1 MHKGFRI
8 SSYFRYCRDGAGAC
22 MCVRARAFRPLAV
35 SFALVTRLAIF
46 TRRYTGNNNDGAV
59 VNIQGCN
66 YSTIET
72 NRAIG
77 KRKGTKRGKKI
88 LEGGM
93 CPRYLEDCPV
103 PLRGEGFLISSRS
116 PPVFRS
122 LRVGREW
129 EEFIRK
135 RGEYSPCTVRFDA
148 KRSSVQD
155 EANSL
160 VSPVREISA

>member
-1 MHKGFRI
+1 MERV
-8 SSYFRYCRDGAGAC
+8 RVCAC
-22 MCVRARAFRPLAV
+22 ARARSDPSPFPSRWLHV
-35 SFALVTRLAIF
+35 SNAIF
-46 TRRYTGNNNDGAV
+46 TRRYTENNNDGAV

-77 KRKGTKRGKKI
+77 NRKGTKGGKKI
-88 LEGGM
+88 LNEGGM

-129 EEFIRK
+129 EELVQEFANAENTRRVQSASMRNDRVCK
-135 RGEYSPCTVRFDA
+135 TRRTVWYPRFE
-148 KRSSVQD
+148 R
-155 EANSL
+155 
-160 VSPVREISA
+160 

>member
-1 MHKGFRI
+1 MERV
-8 SSYFRYCRDGAGAC
+8 RVCAC
-22 MCVRARAFRPLAV
+22 ARARSDPSPFPSRWLHV
-35 SFALVTRLAIF
+35 SNAIF

-103 PLRGEGFLISSRS
+103 PFRGEGFLISSRS

-129 EEFIRK
+129 EELVRK

>member
-1 MHKGFRI
+1 MERV
-8 SSYFRYCRDGAGAC
+8 RVCAC
-22 MCVRARAFRPLAV
+22 ARARSDSSPFPSRWLHV
-35 SFALVTRLAIF
+35 SNAIF
-46 TRRYTGNNNDGAV
+46 TRRYTGNNNDGTV

-77 KRKGTKRGKKI
+77 NRKGTKRGKKI

>member
-1 MHKGFRI
+1 MERVRI
-8 SSYFRYCRDGAGAC
+8 CAC
-22 MCVRARAFRPLAV
+22 ARARSDPSPFPSRWLHV
-35 SFALVTRLAIF
+35 SNAIF
-46 TRRYTGNNNDGAV
+46 TRRYTGNNNDGTV

-77 KRKGTKRGKKI
+77 NRKETKRGKKI
-88 LEGGM
+88 PDEGGM

-129 EEFIRK
+129 EELVRK
-135 RGEYSPCTVRFDA
+135 REEYSPCTVRFDA

>member
-1 MHKGFRI
+1 MERV
-8 SSYFRYCRDGAGAC
+8 RVCAC
-22 MCVRARAFRPLAV
+22 ARARSDPSPFPSRWLHV
-35 SFALVTRLAIF
+35 SNAIF

-77 KRKGTKRGKKI
+77 NRKGTKRGKKI
-88 LEGGM
+88 LDEGGM

-122 LRVGREW
+122 LRVGRE
-129 EEFIRK
+129 
-135 RGEYSPCTVRFDA
+135 
-148 KRSSVQD
+148 
-155 EANSL
+155 
-160 VSPVREISA
+160 

>member
-1 MHKGFRI
+1 MERV
-8 SSYFRYCRDGAGAC
+8 RVCAC
-22 MCVRARAFRPLAV
+22 ARARSDPSPFPSRWLHV
-35 SFALVTRLAIF
+35 SNAIF

-129 EEFIRK
+129 EELVRK
-135 RGEYSPCTVRFDA
+135 REEYSPCTVRFDA

>member
-1 MHKGFRI
+1 MERV
-8 SSYFRYCRDGAGAC
+8 RVCAC
-22 MCVRARAFRPLAV
+22 ARARSDPSPFPSRWLHV
-35 SFALVTRLAIF
+35 SNAIF

-129 EEFIRK
+129 EELVQEFAN
-135 RGEYSPCTVRFDA
+135 EYSPCTVRFDA

>member
-1 MHKGFRI
+1 MERV
-8 SSYFRYCRDGAGAC
+8 RVCAC
-22 MCVRARAFRPLAV
+22 ARARSDPSPFPSRWLHV
-35 SFALVTRLAIF
+35 SNAIF

-77 KRKGTKRGKKI
+77 NRKGTKGGKKI
-88 LEGGM
+88 LDEGGM

-129 EEFIRK
+129 EELVQEFANAENTRRVQSASMRNDRVCK
-135 RGEYSPCTVRFDA
+135 TRRTVWYPRFE
-148 KRSSVQD
+148 R
-155 EANSL
+155 
-160 VSPVREISA
+160 

>member
-1 MHKGFRI
+1 MERV
-8 SSYFRYCRDGAGAC
+8 RVCAC
-22 MCVRARAFRPLAV
+22 ARARSDPSPFPSRWLHV
-35 SFALVTRLAIF
+35 SNAIF

-77 KRKGTKRGKKI
+77 NRKGTKRGKKI

-129 EEFIRK
+129 EELVRK
-135 RGEYSPCTVRFDA
+135 REEYSPCTVRFDA